1 MPASARFRAALLAA
15 AVLVPLAA
23 THGHAQALPTPRDDT
38 DERLSAYRGELLHDA
53 TAMLDRW
60 RAAWGNDDVRGLMRF
75 YNPKAVVQ
83 FPGDHTIQQG
93 SGNVETALKAQLP
106 AAGLIE
112 FGLLDAEVS
121 DNLLYV
127 VERYT
132 LLPLAPAAADSASD
146 PAPPMT
152 GTATLVLVRERGGW
166 KIRAQMFMPP
176 AAPAAT
182 AATATAAPQQATAA
196 PATGSD

>member
-1 MPASARFRAALLAA
+1 MLASARFRAALAAA

-23 THGHAQALPTPRDDT
+23 TGARAQALPTPRDDT
-38 DERLSAYRGELLHDA
+38 DERLSEYRSELLHDA
-53 TAMLDRW
+53 TAMLDQW
-60 RAAWGNDDVRGLMRF
+60 RAAWGNDDVRGLMRL
-75 YNPKAVVQ
+75 YNRKAVVQ
-83 FPGDHTIQQG
+83 FPGDGGIQQG
-93 SGNVETALKAQLP
+93 SSNVETALKAQLP
-106 AAGLIE
+106 TAGPIE

-132 LLPLAPAAADSASD
+132 LLPLVTTADSAGEA
-146 PAPPMT
+146 PAPVT

-176 AAPAAT
+176 ARP
-182 AATATAAPQQATAA
+182 TATAAVPAA
-196 PATGSD
+196 AAAHENGSD